1 MNFLDNPIYSMNEL
15 FGLLSIF
22 YEYFFLLLLSCPVVS
37 DSLQPHEL
45 QHIRSLCP
53 SPSPEFCPSSCSLH
67 WCCHPAISFS
77 DVLFF
82 CFQSFPASG
91 TFLVS
96 QVFTSGDQNTG
107 TSALAFILSMSIQ
120 GWFPLRLTGWS
131 PGCPGTSQESSST
144 TVWRHQFFDTLPS
157 LQSTSH
163 NHTGKTIALTTQ
175 TF

>member
-1 MNFLDNPIYSMNEL
+1 MKCNFKNL
-15 FGLLSIF
+15 FSR
-22 YEYFFLLLLSCPVVS
+22 PVMS
-37 DSLQPHEL
+37 DSLQPHGL
-45 QHIRSLCP
+45 QDARPPCP